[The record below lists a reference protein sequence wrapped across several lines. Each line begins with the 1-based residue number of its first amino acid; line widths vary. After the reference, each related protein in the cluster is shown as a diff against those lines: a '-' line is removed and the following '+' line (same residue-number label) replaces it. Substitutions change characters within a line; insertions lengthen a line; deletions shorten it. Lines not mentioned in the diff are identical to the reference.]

1 MDCSPPGSS
10 IHGILQATVLGWG
23 AMRMYIKH
31 LSMSGVHSKAFNK
44 WQQKLNKQIFL
55 KELFLFSYSL
65 TILIWLWQAQ
75 CDATNLKLYQI
86 NFTAWGFLGH
96 TGSTDS
102 KLNCDLRSMF
112 MRISTGDTVSFSYPP
127 QSRSQNRLS
136 SLVCFLGSLLA
147 GVCWLPVPWGWSAPG
162 GAGFMQKS
170 HFQHPTQQAP
180 KVCLL
185 GLGKSHTLNPGL
197 KSDMPS
203 AWFLLDISK
212 YFSELASVPFP
223 AAKWTLGMPSS
234 SLRSPEFPGPLKV

>member
-1 MDCSPPGSS
+1 M
-10 IHGILQATVLGWG
+10 T
-23 AMRMYIKH
+23 
-31 LSMSGVHSKAFNK
+31 
-44 WQQKLNKQIFL
+44 
-55 KELFLFSYSL
+55 
-65 TILIWLWQAQ
+65 LIWLWQAR
-75 CDATNLKLYQI
+75 CDATNPKLYQI

-96 TGSTDS
+96 TGSTNS
-102 KLNCDLRSMF
+102 KLNCHHRSVFTQMSHRRHCF
-112 MRISTGDTVSFSYPP
+112 ILLPTTKPKSKQVKSPYLFPW
-127 QSRSQNRLS
+127 LS
-136 SLVCFLGSLLA
+136 LA
-147 GVCWLPVPWGWSAPG
+147 GVCWLSVPWRWSTPG

-185 GLGKSHTLNPGL
+185 GLGESHTFNPSL

-223 AAKWTLGMPSS
+223 AAKWTRGMPSS